1 MKLFDKKKRTF
12 KIVNQKKILLIKQV
26 GKIFLEN
33 DEQITFITS
42 NQKKHELDFVRK
54 NWGFYPF
61 PSINSRLKF
70 FGFKVCL
77 TFNLFQNK
85 FNILVVEKKKIKNF
99 LKYIRTQNMK
109 IVFWFNDKKL
119 KELLNYKK
127 NN

>member
-1 MKLFDKKKRTF
+1 MKTFFRKKRTF
-12 KIVNQKKILLIKQV
+12 KVVNQKKILLIKQV

-33 DEQITFITS
+33 NEQITFVTS

-85 FNILVVEKKKIKNF
+85 FNILVVEKKKIKIF
-99 LKYIRTQNMK
+99 LKYIRIQNMK
-109 IVFWFNDKKL
+109 IIFWFNDKKL
-119 KELLNYKK
+119 NELLNRKK